1 MERTPQAE
9 DRRLLSAL
17 LSPTIGADT
26 DAAIDAL
33 LDHFDSLPA
42 ALATSDERLAQIV
55 GPAALP
61 LLHVARDLSLRLL
74 RAEIEQRPLFD
85 SPQSIAGYLHAR
97 LSYQA
102 IEEIWVAYLD
112 IGNRLIADEIVGRGT
127 ISEAK
132 LYPREVLRRALE
144 MGATSLILAHNH
156 PSGDPMPSREDIAAT
171 RRLCRAAL
179 PLDIVV
185 HDHIIVARSGWVSF
199 RAQGLL

>member
-1 MERTPQAE
+1 MERPAQEE

-17 LSPTIGADT
+17 LAPTIGAGAK
-26 DAAIDAL
+26 AAIDAL
-33 LDHFDSLPA
+33 FAHFESLPA

-74 RAEIEQRPLFD
+74 HAEIEHRPLFD

-97 LSYQA
+97 LSYRPV
-102 IEEIWVAYLD
+102 EEIWIAYLD
-112 IGNRLIADEIVGRGT
+112 VGNHLIADEIVGRGT
-127 ISEAK
+127 VSEAK

-144 MGATSLILAHNH
+144 TGATSLILAHNH
-156 PSGDPMPSREDIAAT
+156 PGGDPMPSDEDIAAT
-171 RRLCRAAL
+171 RRLCRAAV
-179 PLDIVV
+179 PLEIIV
-185 HDHIIVARSGWVSF
+185 HDHLIVARSGWISL

>member
-1 MERTPQAE
+1 M
-9 DRRLLSAL
+9 SAL
-17 LSPTIGADT
+17 LSPTIGAAT
-26 DAAIDAL
+26 AAAINAL
-33 LDHFDSLPA
+33 FEHFESLPA

-55 GPAALP
+55 GPDVVP
-61 LLHVARDLSLRLL
+61 LLHIARDLSLRLL
-74 RAEIEQRPLFD
+74 HAEIEHRPLFD

-97 LSYQA
+97 LSYRPV
-102 IEEIWVAYLD
+102 EEIWVAYLD
-112 IGNRLIADEIVGRGT
+112 VGNRLIADEIVGRGT
-127 ISEAK
+127 VSEAK

-156 PSGDPMPSREDIAAT
+156 PGGDPMPSREDIAAT

-185 HDHIIVARSGWVSF
+185 HDHLIVGRSGWISF